1 MKLSKAIK
9 EFKEFK
15 SNDGPVPSL
24 TKTNHSGLYVS
35 SKVRFILK
43 K

>member
-1 MKLSKAIK
+1 MKLSETIK

-15 SNDGPVPSL
+15 GNDGPVSSL

-35 SKVRFILK
+35 SKARFILEK
-43 K
+43 